1 MIFTSRKRETEAFT
15 LSRSAASPVSG
26 TKAEFHKSSKEGKMR
41 SSRVTQVLKL
51 LMDVDRPAFIWGAPG
66 VGKSAVVRA
75 LGADLERPVIDIRA
89 PLLDPTDLRGIPA
102 VVNGRAVWAPPSF
115 LPREGDE
122 PGILFFDELNA
133 APPLVQAS
141 LYQLVLDRR
150 VGEYELPSGWSI
162 IAAGNRAEDKSVVYR
177 MPSALANRFAHIDFE
192 AHFDDWSE
200 WAGLAGVSPTV
211 ISFLG
216 IRRELLAPKA
226 SETDGIAFATPRS
239 WHMLSDAFKVIG
251 TETGALEVYQGCV
264 GKGAAIE
271 FLEHARKSLSLEA
284 IERILDEPKLATLPT
299 SAGDLWVLVK
309 HVAQRLHEPK
319 VRAALHPLLN
329 RLSAEWGVRLGRD
342 VMRGGG
348 DLMFDPGIAAFAA
361 RHADVLHN
369 MPPSRRQPPITKAA
383 S

>member
-1 MIFTSRKRETEAFT
+1 
-15 LSRSAASPVSG
+15 
-26 TKAEFHKSSKEGKMR
+26 MR

-51 LMDVDRPAFIWGAPG
+51 LMDVDRPAFIWGPPG

-102 VVNGRAVWAPPSF
+102 VVDGRAVWAPPSF
-115 LPREGDE
+115 LPKEGDD

-150 VGEYELPSGWSI
+150 VGEYELPRGWSI

-200 WAGLAGVSPTV
+200 WAGPAGVSPTV

-216 IRRELLAPKA
+216 VRRELLAPKA

-271 FLEHARKSLSLEA
+271 FLEHARKSLSIEA
-284 IERILDEPKLATLPT
+284 IERILAAPEVAVLPT
-299 SAGDLWVLVK
+299 TAGDLWVFVK
-309 HVAQRLHEPK
+309 HVGQRIREPK
-319 VRAALHPLLN
+319 VRSALPSLLN
-329 RLSAEWGVRLGRD
+329 RLGAEWAVRLARD
-342 VMRGGG
+342 VLRIDPM
-348 DLMFDPGIAAFAA
+348 LAFDPHVDAFAK
-361 RHADVLHN
+361 RHADVLIGTAS
-369 MPPSRRQPPITKAA
+369 PRRQPTQPAGAA

>member
-1 MIFTSRKRETEAFT
+1 
-15 LSRSAASPVSG
+15 
-26 TKAEFHKSSKEGKMR
+26 MR

-51 LMDVDRPAFIWGAPG
+51 LMEVDRPAFIWGPPG
-66 VGKSAVVRA
+66 VGKSAIVRA
-75 LGADLERPVIDIRA
+75 LGADLGRPVIDIRA

-102 VVNGRAVWAPPSF
+102 VVHGRAVWAPPSF
-115 LPREGDE
+115 LPRDGDD

-150 VGEYELPSGWSI
+150 VGEYELPTGWSI
-162 IAAGNRAEDKSVVYR
+162 IAAGNRAEDRSVVYR
-177 MPSALANRFAHIDFE
+177 MPSALANRFAHLDFE
-192 AHFDDWSE
+192 AHFDDWAE
-200 WAGLAGVSPTV
+200 WAGMAGVSPTV

-216 IRRELLAPKA
+216 IRRELLAPRA
-226 SETDGIAFATPRS
+226 TETDGIAFATPRS

-251 TETGALEVYQGCV
+251 IETGALEVYQGCV

-284 IERILDEPKLATLPT
+284 IERILAEPESAALPT
-299 SAGDLWVLVK
+299 SAGDLWVFVK
-309 HVAQRLHEPK
+309 HVAQRILEQKP
-319 VRAALHPLLN
+319 RAALRHLLN
-329 RLSAEWGVRLGRD
+329 RLSAEWGVRLARD
-342 VMRGGG
+342 VIRI
-348 DLMFDPGIAAFAA
+348 DPTLLFDPYMSAFAA

-369 MPPSRRQPPITKAA
+369 LPASRRQPPTSKVA